1 MTRLTFALPLMLAA
15 TGIAGCDEGASPAPS
30 EAAALAAT
38 QSVSSMPTLG
48 EPSEDDIKAVI
59 QRRVESRATGVSS
72 SQKSVAVISDSIAF
86 GEPRL
91 LNEQDKI
98 DGLRGD
104 TVYPVRAKYSELR
117 TWGNGETE
125 TVSTHYAYD
134 FYRDEFGALNFNA
147 KGPVQ

>member
-1 MTRLTFALPLMLAA
+1 
-15 TGIAGCDEGASPAPS
+15 
-30 EAAALAAT
+30 
-38 QSVSSMPTLG
+38 MPTLG
-48 EPSEDDIKAVI
+48 EPSEDHIKAVI

-72 SQKSVAVISDSIAF
+72 SQKSVAVISDLIAF

-117 TWGNGETE
+117 TWCNGETE